1 MSAGVSPFQRTWTA
15 RAAWL
20 ATGVADRVCRRALDQ
35 GIIPKKSLRGEHLIT
50 LKVFASTEGFPTGP
64 SAPSPELL
72 RERMRVAASA
82 VADCWFQGDAS
93 WVLIVSALDARISRS
108 ESLTLGLLQAYQ
120 GAELMV
126 LPVGKWCADLKGAAS
141 T

>member
-1 MSAGVSPFQRTWTA
+1 MSTGVSPFTRTWTA

-20 ATGVADRVCRRALDQ
+20 ATGVADRACRRALDQ
-35 GIIPKKSLRGEHLIT
+35 GVVPKKALRGEHLIA
-50 LKVFASTEGFPTGP
+50 LKVFAATEGFPAGP

-93 WVLIVSALDARISRS
+93 WVLIVSPLDARISRS
-108 ESLTLGLLQAYQ
+108 ETLTLGLLQAYR
-120 GAELMV
+120 GTELMV
-126 LPVGKWCADLKGAAS
+126 LPVGQWCESLKGSA
-141 T
+141 